1 MKKNKT
7 AFLLA
12 SENGHKEILKILI
25 SRGVHLNE
33 TDEWLGS
40 NALHL
45 ASSAFSR
52 RHKETVELLRKYIL

>member
-1 MKKNKT
+1 M
-7 AFLLA
+7 A